1 MIWAAIGGT
10 GTARRRSE
18 LIIMEHDPQSKRC
31 GYTTMSY
38 LNTLEAG
45 LLPIYDGELYMQDN
59 APIHKSRVSLQWFDD
74 NSVSLLTGWPPYS
87 PGLNPI
93 EHLWPRLKELIYHLD
108 PELDDI
114 TNKDRQYEALCRV
127 LLRAFAQ
134 ISEPIV
140 DACLNSMRSR
150 LQEVID
156 AQGWNTKY

>member
-1 MIWAAIGGT
+1 
-10 GTARRRSE
+10 
-18 LIIMEHDPQSKRC
+18 
-31 GYTTMSY
+31 
-38 LNTLEAG
+38 
-45 LLPIYDGELYMQDN
+45 MQDN

-74 NSVSLLTGWPPYS
+74 NSVSLLAGWPPYS
-87 PGLNPI
+87 PDLNPI

-127 LLRAFAQ
+127 LPRAFAQ

-150 LQEVID
+150 LQAVID
-156 AQGWNTKY
+156 AQGWHTKY